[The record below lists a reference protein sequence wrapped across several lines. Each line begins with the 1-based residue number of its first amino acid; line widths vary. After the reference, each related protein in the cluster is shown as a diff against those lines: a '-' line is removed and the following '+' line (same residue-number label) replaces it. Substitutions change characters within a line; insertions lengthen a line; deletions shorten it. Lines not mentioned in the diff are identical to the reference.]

1 MFFTFVINWLYR
13 FMLLPVP
20 IVSSYDSFGLVT
32 IFDLFMFTVFL
43 SIFFLLV
50 KFIINDS
57 FDFKFYNTKKTD
69 DSYSSEKPFVYKNI
83 GNSMGDRIL
92 TRRMHREVNKK

>member
-1 MFFTFVINWLYR
+1 MYFTFVLNWLYR

-20 IVSSYDSFGLVT
+20 IVSSPDSYGLVT

-43 SIFFLLV
+43 SIFIILI
-50 KFIINDS
+50 KFIITDS
-57 FDFKFYNTKKTD
+57 FDFRFKKSD
-69 DSYSSEKPFVYKNI
+69 DSYSSEKPFVYTNI

-92 TRRMHREVNKK
+92 ARRMQREVNKK